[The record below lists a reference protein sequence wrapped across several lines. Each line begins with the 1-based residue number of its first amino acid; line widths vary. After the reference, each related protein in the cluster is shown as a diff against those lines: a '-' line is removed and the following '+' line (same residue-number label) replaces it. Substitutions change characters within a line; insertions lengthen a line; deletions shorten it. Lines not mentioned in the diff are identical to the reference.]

1 MDPSS
6 QRPLAIQ
13 VCCVCNKR
21 FLKKGTLDEHTVLY
35 HGVNWH
41 PSTLV
46 RSEDQMEFRPKP
58 KKVPGVNRIPWPV
71 TFGE

>member
-21 FLKKGTLDEHTVLY
+21 FLTKRRLDDHTDLY

-41 PSTLV
+41 PAVLA
-46 RSEDQMEFRPKP
+46 RADDQMEFKAKP
-58 KKVPGVNRIPWPV
+58 QKVPGVHNIPWPV